1 MRARLLLYSIR
12 CFRRV
17 LGEGPPAG
25 AGAGAV
31 AWPVLGEAGA
41 AMVIRPSPLVTSP
54 SPLATGASPLVT
66 CASALVASPSP
77 GAGARGNLFEGG
89 TSGPPRGVEAHHG
102 RAPALSCDLP

>member
-41 AMVIRPSPLVTSP
+41 ATAACPSPLVASPSPLVTS
-54 SPLATGASPLVT
+54 ASPLVT
-66 CASALVASPSP
+66 SPSP
-77 GAGARGNLFEGG
+77 GAGARGDLYGG
-89 TSGPPRGVEAHHG
+89 W
-102 RAPALSCDLP
+102 